1 MGEVM
6 AKPFSVETKES
17 RFRLPLATR
26 QQIKDLIE
34 MEHEDARTVI
44 IRAVA
49 ELWQRE
55 IGDASKHPAAE
66 PHR

>member
-1 MGEVM
+1 M
-6 AKPFSVETKES
+6 ARPFSVETKES

-26 QQIKDLIE
+26 QQIKELLDKQE
-34 MEHEDARTVI
+34 EDARTIV

-49 ELWQRE
+49 EYHQRE
-55 IGDASKHPAAE
+55 IGDASKQPAAE

>member
-1 MGEVM
+1 M

-26 QQIKDLIE
+26 QQIKALILDLD
-34 MEHEDARTVI
+34 EDARTVI

-49 ELWQRE
+49 ELHQRE
-55 IGDASKHPAAE
+55 IGDASKQPAAE
-66 PHR
+66 PHPA